1 MPGIPLGPESYSTT
15 RYGFCI
21 IDSYVVVVA
30 ELVAD
35 ADMKE
40 ESSLK
45 NTWVIRGPA
54 NGEAPADYISVEG
67 RGDSRLDGP
76 LDDGSG
82 TLSFAAVI
90 AAGGQ
95 GSTRV
100 KFDIASTEFEA
111 IAAAMFEANRDR
123 AIRAFAKALSNTPP
137 IPWTWPLPGRE

>member
-1 MPGIPLGPESYSTT
+1 MASAPSSAP
-15 RYGFCI
+15 
-21 IDSYVVVVA
+21 VVGLTVGLRQ
-30 ELVAD
+30 ER
-35 ADMKE
+35 
-40 ESSLK
+40 ESSLQ

-54 NGEAPADYISVEG
+54 NGEAPADSITVEG
-67 RGDSRLDGP
+67 RGDSKLDGP

-82 TLSFAAVI
+82 TLSFSAVI